1 MRTAARVGFTLLE
14 LLMAMLLTAVAVTLA
29 ASTLR
34 TASIAKERVTVHR
47 TTLERES
54 RLRAVLTDML
64 RHAPSAE
71 LVEEPLMRL
80 ETPALGDSRLIF
92 LSKGVRAPFGTGPT
106 WRVSLSA
113 TDSGLTLDAEPIG
126 AAQDQ
131 TRLHT
136 VVPSVTGL
144 DVQLLERATT
154 TSRGAWRADW
164 PLAQARPAMIALR
177 FREERASAP
186 LVVSL
191 DPLALIAERR

>member
-1 MRTAARVGFTLLE
+1 MRTSARVGFTLLE
-14 LLMAMLLTAVAVTLA
+14 LLFAMLLTAVAVTLA

-34 TASIAKERVTVHR
+34 SASIAKERVTVHR

-71 LVEEPLMRL
+71 LVEEPLMQL
-80 ETPALGDSRLIF
+80 DTPAPDDSRLIF

-106 WRVSLSA
+106 WRVSVSA
-113 TDSGLTLDAEPIG
+113 SDSGLTLDAEPIG
-126 AAQDQ
+126 AAQNQ

-136 VVPSVTGL
+136 IVPNVTGL
-144 DVQLLERATT
+144 DVQLLERTT
-154 TSRGAWRADW
+154 STSRGAWRNDW
-164 PLAQARPAMIALR
+164 PLAQVRPAMIALR
-177 FREERASAP
+177 FREARANAP